1 MAQTLENQKV
11 NAEALKVVW
20 ATLFRLYPP
29 TNPAVLLR
37 AMRSWYL
44 VYGNG
49 PVLKAM
55 TDWLIQ
61 VIGLE
66 TIPMNSIDQY
76 NAAQA
81 DFTEKTGLD
90 KNSDLNGSTD
100 DGSER

>member
-1 MAQTLENQKV
+1 
-11 NAEALKVVW
+11 
-20 ATLFRLYPP
+20 
-29 TNPAVLLR
+29 
-37 AMRSWYL
+37 
-44 VYGNG
+44 
-49 PVLKAM
+49 M

-90 KNSDLNGSTD
+90 KNSDMDGSTD